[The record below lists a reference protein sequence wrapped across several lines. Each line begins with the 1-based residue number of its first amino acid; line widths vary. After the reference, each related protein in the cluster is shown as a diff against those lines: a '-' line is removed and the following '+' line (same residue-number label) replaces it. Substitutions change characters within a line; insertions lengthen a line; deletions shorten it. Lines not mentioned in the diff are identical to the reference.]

1 MSRVDVLEIA
11 NTREL
16 VIYSEVNVPVSTT
29 SITAGNCI
37 HNGILEFPNVF
48 VHETNAMVKP
58 VAYVVREYNSGAVLQ
73 KKNLVLVFFRNNLVS
88 VTAGQVEKVQS
99 AQALTGIE
107 IGLSCSSSATYK
119 DNNGNIVWAVKYGG
133 LESSRY
139 YITKDASNSLYF
151 VVRAGENV
159 QYDSNTTLTIGIWFC
174 IT

>member
-11 NTREL
+11 NTRGL
-16 VIYSEVNVPVSTT
+16 VIFSEVNVPVSTA

-37 HNGILEFPNVF
+37 HDGVLEFPNVF

-58 VAYVVREYNSGAVLQ
+58 IAYEVREYNSGAVLQ
-73 KKNLVLVFFRNNLVS
+73 KKNLVIAFFRNNLLS
-88 VTAGQVEKVQS
+88 VTAGQVEKVLS
-99 AQALTGIE
+99 VDALTGIE
-107 IGLSCSSSATYK
+107 LSLTCSSSSTYK
-119 DNNGNIVWAVKYGG
+119 NNNGDVVWAVKYGS

-151 VVRAGENV
+151 VIRAGENL
-159 QYDSNTTLTIGIWFC
+159 QYDNNTTLTIGMWFC